1 VGEGQSEGESEGN
14 DQWARGRVRVRAK
27 VVISGREKVEDFE
40 LVSFEKIS
48 L

>member
-1 VGEGQSEGESEGN
+1 VGERHSEGEAEAS
-14 DQWARGRVRVRAK
+14 DQWATSYVMVRAK